1 MKNCDEKKKEMYE
14 RGGKIIFKVIK
25 KMASIQ
31 RRIKC
36 AEMFVLYSA
45 ETRLGINP
53 LSTKSE
59 LVPDVN
65 ADIMRYILVS
75 NTEGELRDGWK

>member
-36 AEMFVLYSA
+36 AEMFVLYK
-45 ETRLGINP
+45 R
-53 LSTKSE
+53 
-59 LVPDVN
+59 
-65 ADIMRYILVS
+65 
-75 NTEGELRDGWK
+75 